1 MKDKQEY
8 IFGIHPVRE
17 ALRSRK
23 RFVFQLFIEKKAT
36 RHRPVEEIVRLA
48 KRNNVKIER
57 VEPKMMDNLSKKK
70 NHQGVIIRVEKI
82 SLLKFNPA
90 LQDLQAMSKKDK
102 SNLLWL
108 AIDEMTDPQN
118 LGSIIRSAACL
129 GFDAILLPQRRTVG
143 LTPTVYKAASGMVE
157 KIKIVEVNNL
167 NSAILDLK
175 KEGFYV
181 YGADMQG
188 EPTMNMKYSMPALLI
203 IGSEGCGLRYKTRE
217 HCDGLVSIPQVEG
230 TDSLNASSAASII
243 MYDIFSKTHHKK

>member
-1 MKDKQEY
+1 MKDKNEY

-36 RHRPVEEIVRLA
+36 RHRPVEEIIRLA

-57 VEPKMMDNLSKKK
+57 IEPKMMDKLSKKQ

-82 SLLKFNPA
+82 SLMKFNDAAQELEP
-90 LQDLQAMSKKDK
+90 KK
-102 SNLLWL
+102 NHLWL
-108 AIDEMTDPQN
+108 AVDEMTDPQN

-129 GFDAILLPQRRTVG
+129 GFDAIVLPQRRTVG
-143 LTPTVYKAASGMVE
+143 LTPAVYKAASGMVE
-157 KIKIVEVNNL
+157 KIKIVEANNL
-167 NSAILDLK
+167 NSVILELK
-175 KEGFYV
+175 KLGFYI

-188 EPTMNMKYSMPALLI
+188 TPAMKMKYKLPAMLI
-203 IGSEGCGLRYKTRE
+203 IGSEGFGLRYKTRE
-217 HCDGLVSIPQVEG
+217 HCDGLISIPQVEG

-243 MYDIFSKTHHKK
+243 MYDIYSKNQQK